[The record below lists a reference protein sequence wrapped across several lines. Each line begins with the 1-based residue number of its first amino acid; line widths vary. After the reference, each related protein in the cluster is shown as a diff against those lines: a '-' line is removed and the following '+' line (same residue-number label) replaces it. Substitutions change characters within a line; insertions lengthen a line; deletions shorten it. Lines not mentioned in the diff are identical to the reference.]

1 MELNLV
7 NLESDYKQSRC
18 ESKRIIER
26 ILALKEL
33 VRLKS
38 DHCSYKD
45 WMYRKIAIQFKV
57 SARTLYRWKSGYE
70 RLGLFGVRP
79 RLAPGR
85 KKKAIAGWVARYIK
99 TMRDDYNW
107 GSEVIQAHLREDYG
121 IELSEYKIHRFLK
134 DRGYLNRKVRK
145 IKSKKH
151 FKTVHILV
159 PGVHTQLDV
168 KHLPRI
174 LKSGRKCYVYNFV
187 DHASRWQFKMVFE
200 SYGAWETYRFM
211 QALLDTCPFPI
222 KRLQTDHGIEFT
234 YKFLHHVQEATE
246 HPLEH
251 ICKLHGIRKKLIPVG
266 EKEQNGLV
274 ERSHRQDDNELYETI
289 RPLNIQ
295 HFNLILKKHVNWLNQ
310 CRRRKPLNWK
320 TANEYLLDFRKQLNS
335 TEKGNDELNKITSDK
350 KAA

>member
-1 MELNLV
+1 MKLNLKD
-7 NLESDYKQSRC
+7 LEEDYKLSRN
-18 ESKRIIER
+18 ESIRIINR
-26 ILALKEL
+26 ILALIEL

-38 DHCSYKD
+38 DHPVFKD
-45 WMYRKIAIQFKV
+45 WMYRKIGSQFGV
-57 SARTLYRWKSGYE
+57 SPRTLYRWKSLYE
-70 RLGLFGVRP
+70 RLGLYGIKP
-79 RLAPGR
+79 RLAPG
-85 KKKAIAGWVARYIK
+85 KKKKSIAGWIAKYIK

-134 DRGYLNRKVRK
+134 DRGYINRKVRK

-151 FKTVHILV
+151 FRTVQVLV
-159 PGVHTQLDV
+159 PGAHTQLDV

-174 LKSGRKCYVYNFV
+174 LKNGNKGYVYNFV
-187 DHASRWQFKMVFE
+187 DHASRWQFKMAFD

-211 QALLDTCPFPI
+211 QALLDVCPFTI

-234 YKFLHHVQEATE
+234 YKFLHHVQESTE

-251 ICKLHGIRKKLIPVG
+251 ICKVNKIRKALIPVG

-289 RPLNIQ
+289 RPVNIQ
-295 HFNLILKKHVNWLNQ
+295 HFNIILKKHVKWLNQ
-310 CRRRKPLNWK
+310 CRRRKPLSWK
-320 TANEYLLDFRKQLNS
+320 TANEYLLDFRNQSKEAERENNAIENS
-335 TEKGNDELNKITSDK
+335 NTLK
-350 KAA
+350 KVA